1 MECTIFYIS
10 SLAVTMSQAT
20 LTATLQDKKRPV
32 SQAARRDALLG
43 ELEEDFERLL
53 PADRPCWEL
62 LRDKSGIYP
71 VS

>member
-1 MECTIFYIS
+1 
-10 SLAVTMSQAT
+10 MSQAT
-20 LTATLQDKKRPV
+20 LTLQDKKRSV
-32 SQAARRDALLG
+32 SQAARRDAFLG

-53 PADRPCWEL
+53 PADRPRWEL